1 MNLVIGCDSLL
12 IEQSHAIR
20 QEVFVIEQDIPL
32 ELDRDG
38 KDSVS
43 QHAILYLNCQ
53 PVGCARL
60 TISHRWAVLSRV
72 AVLDAYRGAK
82 LADVLVNALLR
93 YARRQHVYYVS
104 VLVHQYLADYYKEL
118 GFTFAKGG
126 EMVGKHQLIELAI
139 SLETPANVVT
149 A

>member
-20 QEVFVIEQDIPL
+20 QEVFVIEQGMPL

-43 QHAILYLNCQ
+43 QHAILYLDCQ

-60 TISHRWAVLSRV
+60 TISQHRAVLSRV

-82 LADVLVNALLR
+82 LADMLVNALLR
-93 YARRQHVYYVS
+93 YARRQRVHYVS
-104 VLVHQYLADYYKEL
+104 VDAHQYLEDHYKKL
-118 GFTFAKGG
+118 GFTFAKHG
-126 EMVGKHQLIELAI
+126 EVVGKHQLIELAI
-139 SLETPANVVT
+139 SLETPVNVMT